1 MQRARIF
8 SLIILFGLLLFS
20 SSMLAQDKGK
30 ITVTTKV
37 KVKKSKLDLVRGK
50 SNYRIVSI
58 KEYRNEV
65 NRPQIA
71 KKKKKLTVI
80 EALKEEFRK

>member
-8 SLIILFGLLLFS
+8 SLTILFGLLLFS
-20 SSMLAQDKGK
+20 SSILAQEKEK
-30 ITVTTKV
+30 PTVTNKV

-58 KEYRNEV
+58 KEYRNEISQ
-65 NRPQIA
+65 PQTA
-71 KKKKKLTVI
+71 KKKKKLSVI